1 MPRTKNMGRAA
12 NGIGTIRKKTV
23 TKNGK
28 AYTYWEARCTVGY
41 DPGTGKQIQRSISG
55 KTQKEVTQK
64 LKQMSYEVDAGTYQA
79 PCKLTVG
86 EWLEIWQSE
95 YLGGVKP
102 FTVLNYQ
109 QHIKNHIKPS
119 LGAVKLEAL
128 STPMIQS
135 FYNSLSQPQ
144 GDAPGLSAKTVKCIH
159 GITHKALQQAVKIG
173 YLRFNPSNGC
183 ELPRVERKEIKPL
196 DNEAISAFLKAVQ
209 GHRFEAVYL
218 TTLFT
223 GMRRGEVCGLTWDCV
238 DLENGTIRINKQLQ
252 NIPGQPGE
260 FRLVS
265 AKNGKG
271 RTIAIP
277 PFVVEV
283 LRKHKVQQ
291 AMMRLETGSLWQD
304 GNYVFTDE
312 LGNHLS
318 PHTVYHNFKRLVA
331 SIGLPEARFHDLRHS
346 YAVAAIRSGD
356 DIKTVQGNLGH
367 HAALFTLDVYG
378 HVTEE
383 MKKASAD
390 RMEQFI
396 KSVSGE

>member
-291 AMMRLETGSLWQD
+291 AMMRLETGLLWQD

-367 HAALFTLDVYG
+367 HAASFTLDVYG

>member
-331 SIGLPEARFHDLRHS
+331 SIGLPKARFHDLRHS

-367 HAALFTLDVYG
+367 HAASFTLDVYG

>member
-238 DLENGTIRINKQLQ
+238 DLENGTIRKSD
-252 NIPGQPGE
+252 
-260 FRLVS
+260 RS
-265 AKNGKG
+265 H
-271 RTIAIP
+271 
-277 PFVVEV
+277 VV
-283 LRKHKVQQ
+283 L
-291 AMMRLETGSLWQD
+291 
-304 GNYVFTDE
+304 
-312 LGNHLS
+312 
-318 PHTVYHNFKRLVA
+318 
-331 SIGLPEARFHDLRHS
+331 
-346 YAVAAIRSGD
+346 
-356 DIKTVQGNLGH
+356 
-367 HAALFTLDVYG
+367 
-378 HVTEE
+378 
-383 MKKASAD
+383 
-390 RMEQFI
+390 
-396 KSVSGE
+396 